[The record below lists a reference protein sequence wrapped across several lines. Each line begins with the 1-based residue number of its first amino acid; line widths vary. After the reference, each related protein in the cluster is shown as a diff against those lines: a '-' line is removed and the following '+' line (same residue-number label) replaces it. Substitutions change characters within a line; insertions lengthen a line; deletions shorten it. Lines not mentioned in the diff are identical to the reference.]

1 MSRPSGSAREHDRD
15 MAARFVARMDGD
27 NWGEADEAELQHWLD
42 GGPGRDGMLLQAHA
56 AWIAATPEPVEEP
69 EVAPAFWRRRGF
81 WARWRPR
88 LRRWCRARWMDARS
102 SFATKLGEIRRV
114 PWPMAAS

>member
-81 WARWRPR
+81 
-88 LRRWCRARWMDARS
+88 
-102 SFATKLGEIRRV
+102 LGA
-114 PWPMAAS
+114 MAASVAAVVGGACIKLFCFVFGGGRGVP